1 MVRFPSQA
9 AAAAAAAGLR
19 LLNPQHNHLSKRSI
33 LTMTCL
39 LSRRSVTRSI
49 LLDEVSDLSSECSKI
64 VILLQI
70 GSKPKAA
77 EPAEELEELEEDD
90 PDVMKEADADV
101 SPPQENAA
109 DNNKEPSDA
118 VDSISSSL
126 LVVFSTN
133 TDALLALLVA

>member
-1 MVRFPSQA
+1 MVRFQSQA

-49 LLDEVSDLSSECSKI
+49 LLNEVSDLSPEFSKI
-64 VILLQI
+64 WSLQI

-118 VDSISSSL
+118 VATPSPQ
-126 LVVFSTN
+126 
-133 TDALLALLVA
+133 AY